1 MKSYVDSTGQFANH
15 NIYMRDGDKIAK
27 IEAEI
32 AKKLLKFSQKP
43 IQSNHYGQSTRF
55 PERNRILA
63 QQFTFVTSFCLF
75 LLTLLIAFMF
85 RSSNGIGFYHS
96 NLLPLM
102 LTAGIMGFLDIP
114 LKPSTILV
122 FGIAFGL
129 SVDDTVRFL
138 SQYREEL
145 KKKLENRLFMQH
157 LQMPA

>member
-1 MKSYVDSTGQFANH
+1 LPFTDGTFDSIYV
-15 NIYMRDGDKIAK
+15 
-27 IEAEI
+27 
-32 AKKLLKFSQKP
+32 P
-43 IQSNHYGQSTRF
+43 
-55 PERNRILA
+55 
-63 QQFTFVTSFCLF
+63 FVQ
-75 LLTLLIAFMF
+75 
-85 RSSNGIGFYHS
+85 NGIGFYHS

-122 FGIAFGL
+122 FGAFGL

-145 KKKLENRLFMQH
+145 KKTTGKYANLFMQH

>member
-1 MKSYVDSTGQFANH
+1 LPFTDGTFNSIYV
-15 NIYMRDGDKIAK
+15 
-27 IEAEI
+27 
-32 AKKLLKFSQKP
+32 P
-43 IQSNHYGQSTRF
+43 
-55 PERNRILA
+55 
-63 QQFTFVTSFCLF
+63 FVQ
-75 LLTLLIAFMF
+75 
-85 RSSNGIGFYHS
+85 NGIGFYHS

-145 KKKLENRLFMQH
+145 KKTTGKYANLFMQH
-157 LQMPA
+157 LQMPLEHVLYSIVLFLGLCLMLSSFGGTIALGGLISLTLLFECYQI